1 MIKNIKNITFCI
13 AIVLFALSCK
23 KEDDGAYNYENEA
36 NVFDGNAYAYLK
48 SQTGKYDS
56 LLKVCDRVTWAKD
69 TLTNSKA
76 ITVFSLTNRNF
87 SIALT
92 ALNNLRL
99 SQNKRAVG
107 ISNLDVD
114 QLGILLDRY
123 IVKKKIT
130 TDSLHFA
137 DGAFLTST
145 HFGYGMNAQEL
156 NSNASGYVY
165 GGPKG
170 VVYSDIKNS
179 QYTKEWKSATT
190 QAVNIETNNAIIHVL
205 SASHEFG
212 FGEFQI
218 RLNK

>member
-1 MIKNIKNITFCI
+1 MAI
-13 AIVLFALSCK
+13 ALFALACK
-23 KEDDGAYNYENEA
+23 KDDGAYNYENEA

-56 LLKVCDRVTWAKD
+56 LLKVCERVSWAKD
-69 TLTNSKA
+69 TLTNGKA
-76 ITVFSLTNRNF
+76 ITLFSLTNRNF
-87 SIALT
+87 SVALN

-99 SQNKRAVG
+99 SQNKKALS
-107 ISNLDVD
+107 IANLDAD

-123 IVKKKIT
+123 IVTNKIT

-145 HFGYGMNAQEL
+145 RFKYGMNAQEL
-156 NSNASGYVY
+156 NSNASGYVF

-170 VVYSDIKNS
+170 VVYSDVKNS

-212 FGEFQI
+212 FGEFLI

>member
-1 MIKNIKNITFCI
+1 MIKSIKNIACCMAI
-13 AIVLFALSCK
+13 ALFALACK
-23 KEDDGAYNYENEA
+23 KDDGAYNYENEA

-56 LLKVCDRVTWAKD
+56 LLKVCERVSWAKD
-69 TLTNSKA
+69 TLTNGKA
-76 ITVFSLTNRNF
+76 ITLFSLTNRNF
-87 SIALT
+87 SVALN

-99 SQNKRAVG
+99 SQNKKALS
-107 ISNLDVD
+107 IANLDAD

-123 IVKKKIT
+123 IVTNKIT

-145 HFGYGMNAQEL
+145 RFKYGMNAQEL
-156 NSNASGYVY
+156 NSNASGYVF

-170 VVYSDIKNS
+170 VVYSDVKNS

-212 FGEFQI
+212 FGEFLI